1 MEKIVGE
8 LKKIFHFKDIT
19 LVGDI
24 VVVAAEQIM
33 YALVD
38 DISPDETK
46 KGEWWHVTMH
56 LLAVPPQK
64 VTWTLREPQFTG
76 KEVFTMGGA
85 PRYIKALDFTEGKKP
100 VAKAAKPK
108 VAGKGRKKS
117 PTLRVIK

>member
-1 MEKIVGE
+1 MEKVVGE
-8 LKKIFHFKDIT
+8 LQKIFRFKDTTIA
-19 LVGDI
+19 GDI
-24 VVVAAEQIM
+24 IVVAAEQIL

-76 KEVFTMGGA
+76 KEIFTMGGA
-85 PRYIKALDFTEGKKP
+85 ARYIKALDFTEGKKAA
-100 VAKAAKPK
+100 AKEAKPK
-108 VAGKGRKKS
+108 GAGKGKKKR
-117 PTLRVIK
+117 PTLRVVK